1 MADKYLK
8 VGSTGNL
15 EEMEAIVESTG
26 AGNAGNIV
34 ALDAAGKLDDTVMPA
49 GIGAEVVVLAASEAL
64 AENDVVNIFDDTGTT
79 KCRKAN
85 ATDATK
91 PGHGY
96 VKAAVEL
103 GANATVYTDG
113 YLPGTGLTVGSKY
126 FLSATTPGAVTTTPP
141 AATGNITQVIG
152 VAVSATEI
160 KFEPLTPI
168 LRA

>member
-8 VGSTGNL
+8 IGSTGNL
-15 EEMEAIVESTG
+15 EEIEAAVTSAGE
-26 AGNAGNIV
+26 GNAGEIV
-34 ALDAAGKLDDTVMPA
+34 ALDAAGLLDDSVMPA
-49 GIGAEVVVLAASEAL
+49 GIGAEVQVMVASEAI
-64 AENDVVNIFDDTGTT
+64 AENDVVVIWDDTGTR

-96 VKAAVEL
+96 VKAAVESA
-103 GANATVYTDG
+103 ANATVYTDG
-113 YLPGTGLTVGSKY
+113 YLPGTSLTIGSKY
-126 FLSATTPGAVTTTPP
+126 FLSAATGGLVTATPP
-141 AATGNITQVIG
+141 AATGNIAQVIG